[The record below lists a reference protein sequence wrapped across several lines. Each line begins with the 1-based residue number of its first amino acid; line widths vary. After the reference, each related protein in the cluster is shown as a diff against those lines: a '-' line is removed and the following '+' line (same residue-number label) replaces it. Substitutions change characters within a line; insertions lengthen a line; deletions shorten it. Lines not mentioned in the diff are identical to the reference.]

1 MSDITKNITKH
12 YQSIIGGELEKYHI
26 EEWDMDI
33 YFRKTYA
40 LHDEIR
46 IVELQNKG
54 KTVEAMVESLLIK
67 ARDKHGKRLFQDAHR
82 ETLLRE
88 ADPAVVLKCIAA
100 INSAGVR
107 APVEEEGKELEPT
120 QK

>member
-1 MSDITKNITKH
+1 MPDITKNITRH
-12 YQSIIGGELEKYHI
+12 FQSVIGGELDKLRV

-33 YFRKTYA
+33 YYRKTYS
-40 LHDEIR
+40 LIDETR

-54 KTVEAMVESLLIK
+54 KTVEAMVESLIVK
-67 ARDKHGKRLFQDAHR
+67 ARDKNGKRLFEDAHR
-82 ETLLRE
+82 EVLLRE
-88 ADPAVVLKCIAA
+88 ADPSIVLKVISA

-107 APVEEEGKELEPT
+107 APIEEAGKELEPT